1 MDEKKGSN
9 NSSRAKKVFTVL
21 AIILIAVGIGI
32 TLFQILSTQNAKQ
45 KDDNLTSATIT
56 SQTVSEKT
64 VENKIDFNSLQ
75 KQNDEI
81 YAWIKVPGT
90 KVNYPIVQSET
101 SDDFYLK
108 HSATDKSYSSSGA
121 VYTQSLN
128 KKDFTDRVTL
138 VYGHNGYG
146 DTYFTTLHRFEKQD
160 FFEKHTKFVIY
171 TPTEKL
177 TYRIVS
183 AFKYDDRH
191 ILNSFDFHNDEVY
204 KEFIDMIQNPTS
216 TNKNVAKSLDKE
228 ITVSDNIVVL
238 STCFTGQKSNRYL
251 VCGVLIKNEKTY

>member
-9 NSSRAKKVFTVL
+9 NGSRTKKVFTVL
-21 AIILIAVGIGI
+21 AIILIAAGIGI
-32 TLFQILSTQNAKQ
+32 TLFQFLSTQNAKQ
-45 KDDNLTSATIT
+45 KDESLTSATT
-56 SQTVSEKT
+56 TLQTVSEKKI
-64 VENKIDFNSLQ
+64 ENKIDFNSLQ
-75 KQNDEI
+75 KQNNEI

-90 KVNYPIVQSET
+90 KVNYPVVQSEI

-138 VYGHNGYG
+138 IYGHNGYG
-146 DTYFTTLHRFEKQD
+146 DTYFTTLHRFEKPD

-177 TYRIVS
+177 TYKIVS

-216 TNKNVAKSLDKE
+216 TNKNVAKPLDKE
-228 ITVSDNIVVL
+228 ITIEDNIVVL
-238 STCFTGQKSNRYL
+238 STCFTGQKNNRYL